1 MAKNEKQEEPNP
13 ECPQC
18 GSDDTAPIHQEPMW
32 VSSDQSNPDL
42 REQPW
47 HRCLTCR
54 HKWKEGEE
62 E

>member
-1 MAKNEKQEEPNP
+1 
-13 ECPQC
+13 
-18 GSDDTAPIHQEPMW
+18 MW

-62 E
+62 